1 MWRIIQTLSRFG
13 NAILFVVL
21 QLSALLLIINLNNTH
36 KRISQS
42 FFLKVSASVSSL
54 NTQITNYFSLG
65 RENDKLM
72 EENILLREQ
81 LLAMQNEVTLYKNRV
96 PYQPGFIHL
105 PDSMLPLQGFE
116 FIPALAINNS
126 TNRNY
131 NYITLN
137 KGTKHGVGKDMGL
150 VSPDG
155 ICGRI
160 IESSE
165 NYSLAISVLNKKFS
179 VSSRM
184 MHNQNIGPLTWD
196 GRDPD
201 FAWLEDIPLTSAII
215 IGDTVVTSG
224 YSTLFPAG
232 IQVGFVE
239 SYDNNVQ
246 VGFYRVRVK
255 LATNFRGLRN
265 LYVVRHG
272 HQAEIAGLEANE
284 KEN

>member
-1 MWRIIQTLSRFG
+1 MWRILQTLSRFG

-21 QLSALLLIINLNNTH
+21 QVIALLLITNLNKTH
-36 KRISQS
+36 KRVSQA
-42 FFLKVSASVSSL
+42 FFLQVSASISAV
-54 NTQITNYFSLG
+54 NTQVSNYFSLG
-65 RENDKLM
+65 KENEKLM
-72 EENILLREQ
+72 DENIHLREQ
-81 LLAMQNEVTLYKNRV
+81 LLNYQNQIQLFKNRI

-105 PDSMLPLQGFE
+105 PDSLLPLQGFE
-116 FIPALAINNS
+116 FIPAMAINNS
-126 TNRNY
+126 ITRNY

-137 KGTKHGVGKDMGL
+137 KGTNHGVGRGMGL

-155 ICGRI
+155 IAGMI

-179 VSSRM
+179 MSSRM
-184 MHNQNIGPLTWD
+184 QQNQNIGPLTWD

-201 FAWLEDIPLTSAII
+201 FSWLEDIPLTSQII
-215 IGDTVVTSG
+215 KGDTVLTSG
-224 YSTLFPAG
+224 YSTIFPAG
-232 IQVGFVE
+232 IMVGVVD

-246 VGFYRVRVK
+246 EGFYRVRVK

-265 LYVVRHG
+265 LYVVKHM
-272 HQAEIAGLEANE
+272 HQAEIEALEAKE